1 MFVHVSYWFAKLT
14 FVCTQSYSLVVLHA
28 VGRWESFG
36 KLSRLSRFTT
46 SQQHSQWNST
56 WTTTFRSASSPV
68 RRAPC
73 AFAKEVDLKFLGGV
87 SLIQFR
93 EEQFHCQLL
102 VGEKSRF
109 RCLGWDI
116 GFISFFRAVVY
127 NESQPK
133 NLSWE
138 WLVKIVDFLF
148 FFYPTETSR

>member
-1 MFVHVSYWFAKLT
+1 MLWEDGKALGNCLTSPDLRLHSSTHVKFYLD
-14 FVCTQSYSLVVLHA
+14 YNL
-28 VGRWESFG
+28 
-36 KLSRLSRFTT
+36 
-46 SQQHSQWNST
+46 
-56 WTTTFRSASSPV
+56 RSASSPV

-73 AFAKEVDLKFLGGV
+73 AFAKEVDLRFLGGV

-148 FFYPTETSR
+148 FFFLSH